1 MGRYYRGYIVKNT
14 RISNLKYAAAPLAL
28 GLALISTPSFAQD
41 AAADEEV
48 ASESI
53 IVTGSRIARPDLE
66 APSPVTTVSS
76 EQFDLT
82 GTVTVET
89 LLNELPQLIPGNTRT
104 SNNQGGEDFS
114 TLDLRGLGPERT
126 LILVDGERVPAS
138 STSGVVDIGTIPA
151 GLISRVDVVTGGASA
166 VYGSDAIAGVV
177 NFVLKDDYQGLELT
191 SQYGLSEEGDGATFN
206 VQGLIGGNF
215 AEGRGNM
222 TFFASY
228 FTRDAVS
235 QNDRDI
241 TRLASVLV
249 YNDAGTDDEADD
261 QIRVAKHLELISGSN
276 NDYLYASGGSGTP
289 PWGSISSNSA
299 NPFRLLSTNPATS
312 ARFGSANT
320 DCNPATAGVAVNG
333 GNLSFND
340 ANQLTPSAT
349 GGLCAF
355 ADRSTGSSRYN
366 FNPVNFLVTPYRRFT
381 LASTARYEINDNITL
396 KTVAN
401 YTDSEQTVNLAPTPA
416 TGIVVP
422 YNSPLIPADLA
433 AALASRANPTAP
445 FTMARRFSET
455 GPREGIYN
463 SKTAT
468 LRGTLSGSLTEKFR
482 WDATVSYGNT
492 SATVYANGNINLTA
506 VKQGLNGCPTGA
518 LPGCVP
524 INIFGANTLTPTMLN
539 FVRINTKET
548 REFEQVRAAANIT
561 GDLFELPGGP
571 VAVALGV
578 EARTDR
584 GNALV
589 DDAQRTGNIYGFNAV
604 QDQKGSIT
612 VKEAY
617 GELRIPVITDTPFF
631 YDLSIEAGARYSDY
645 STIGGLFNWKV
656 GGQWAPTSWVK
667 FRGIYNKAAR
677 APSVVELFQNGD
689 QGFPSYTDPCNQVGR
704 TAQALAICQRQA
716 PAVDFAGFIQNNSQ
730 VQAFAFG
737 NDALSEEKAET
748 FTVGTVLTPD
758 VGLGRFSATVDY
770 YDIKIDNLIAAFGA
784 GFFLN
789 GCYVQND
796 PEACAR
802 INRNTATGQIDAV
815 NTATGNQ
822 GTRKTSGVDI
832 GLNWVL
838 PLEEIGLGGGRLRF
852 NEVFTWVNHYLL
864 DTTEFAGK
872 SSGGAGGAVPEFKST
887 LTVGYDTD
895 SFTAQVRWNYL
906 SSVEE
911 DWGLAL
917 NPKTP
922 ALSYFDLSL
931 SQKIGDNFQLTGV
944 VQNALGAK
952 PKRTPNGFND
962 QGGVDTTW
970 YGPLILGRT
979 FSLSAKAKF

>member
-41 AAADEEV
+41 AAAEEEV
-48 ASESI
+48 ASQSI

-138 STSGVVDIGTIPA
+138 STTGVVDIGTIPA

-177 NFVLKDDYQGLELT
+177 NFILKDDYQGLELT
-191 SQYGLSEEGDGATFN
+191 TQYGLSEEGDGATFN

-222 TFFASY
+222 TFFGSY

-241 TRLASVLV
+241 TRLASVLI

-261 QIRVAKHLELISGSN
+261 QIRVGNHLELISGSN
-276 NDYLYASGGSGTP
+276 NDYLYSSGGSATP

-320 DCNPATAGVAVNG
+320 DCNTATPGVAVNG
-333 GNLSFND
+333 GTLSFND
-340 ANQLTPSAT
+340 AGQLTPSA
-349 GGLCAF
+349 GSGLCAY

-433 AALASRANPTAP
+433 AALASRANPTAD
-445 FTMARRFSET
+445 FVMARRFSET

-468 LRGTLSGSLTEKFR
+468 LRGTLSGSLGEKFR
-482 WDATVSYGNT
+482 WDATASYGNT

-506 VKQGLNGCPTGA
+506 VSQGLRGCPAGK

-524 INIFGANTLTPTMLN
+524 INIFGPNTLTPAMLS
-539 FVRINTKET
+539 FVKIDTKET
-548 REFEQVRAAANIT
+548 REFEQVRAAANIA
-561 GDLFELPGGP
+561 GSLFDLPAGP
-571 VAVALGV
+571 VALAVGV

-584 GNALV
+584 GVAIV

-617 GELRIPVITDTPFF
+617 GELRVPVLADTPFF

-656 GGQWAPTSWVK
+656 GGQWAPIEWVK

-737 NDALSEEKAET
+737 NAALEEEKAET
-748 FTVGTVLTPD
+748 FTVGAVLTPD
-758 VGLGRFSATVDY
+758 IGFGRFSATVDY

-784 GFFLN
+784 SFFIN

-796 PEACAR
+796 PAACAR
-802 INRNTATGQIDAV
+802 INRNTGTGQIDAV

-822 GTRKTSGVDI
+822 GTRKTSGIDV

-838 PLEEIGLGGGRLRF
+838 PLEEIGLGGGRLRI
-852 NEVFTWVNHYLL
+852 NEIFTFVDKYLL
-864 DTTEFAGK
+864 GDTEFAGK
-872 SSGGAGGAVPEFKST
+872 SSGGAGGAIPKYKST

-906 SSVEE
+906 STVEE
-911 DWGLAL
+911 DWGLAI

-931 SQKIGDNFQLTGV
+931 SQKIGDNFQLTGI

-952 PKRTPNGFND
+952 PKRTVNGAFD
-962 QGGVDTTW
+962 QGGLDTTW